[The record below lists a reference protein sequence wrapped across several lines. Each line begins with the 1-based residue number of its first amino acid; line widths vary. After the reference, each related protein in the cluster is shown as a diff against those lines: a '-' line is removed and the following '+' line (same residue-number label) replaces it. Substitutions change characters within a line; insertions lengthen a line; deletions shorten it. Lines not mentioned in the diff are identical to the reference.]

1 MSAHKVK
8 VIACATVIEEMLN
21 MMPGDY
27 DYEVLDFGLHINPE
41 SLRKALQETVS
52 AANGRYD
59 TLILGYGLCS
69 QAVIG
74 LEAKGCTLVIPK
86 VHDCISIFLG
96 SGDEYQR
103 QAQKEPGTYY
113 FTKGWIEVGDS
124 PFHEYEQV
132 VEKYGRERADRMMR
146 LLLKN
151 YKRLAFINTG
161 LKDLARYREHTRRTA
176 EKFNLRY
183 EEIQGQ
189 NDLVKKMLFGPWDEE
204 FVIIDPG
211 ETSTY
216 QHFFPSDSE

>member
-1 MSAHKVK
+1 MTAHKVK

-41 SLRKALQETVS
+41 SLREALQETVS

-96 SGDEYQR
+96 SGDEYKR

-161 LKDLARYREHTRRTA
+161 LKDVTRYREHTRKTA

-183 EEIQGQ
+183 EEIQGR
-189 NDLVKKMLFGPWDEE
+189 NDLVKKMLFGPWDGE
-204 FVIIDPG
+204 FVIIKPG

-216 QHFFPSDSE
+216 QHFFPSAVE